1 MSHPYRLILK
11 IFVISLPSSLE
22 RRALVAQKLGER
34 KLPFAF
40 IDAVDGRVD
49 RHPYLQRYDEKSFLV
64 HRRRKAAPGE
74 LGCYV
79 SHLLAWEKCVAL
91 GEPIVVLEDDFQLT
105 PDFEAGLAYLERFAD
120 RVSFVRLEPLE
131 KHTVLTSDKGERFSL
146 VKQLDVGMCMTGYV
160 ITPRG
165 AQRLLE
171 HAATIRAPIELFM
184 KYTFDHG
191 ELIHAIVPHGVY
203 PTHEDSVIGIDVR
216 NQREKGTLLGLKRFA
231 YKTFYRFANLFTNLA
246 NGLRRF

>member
-1 MSHPYRLILK
+1 LK
-11 IFVISLPSSLE
+11 IFVISLPSSRE
-22 RRALVAQKLGER
+22 RRALVAQKLGAR
-34 KLPFAF
+34 NLPFDF

-49 RHPYLQRYDEKSFLV
+49 KHPYLDNYDEASFLV
-64 HRRRKAAPGE
+64 HRRRRAAPGE

-79 SHLLAWEKCVAL
+79 SHLLAWEKSVEL
-91 GEPIVVLEDDFQLT
+91 NEPIVVLEDDFQLT
-105 PDFEAGLAYLERFAD
+105 PDFEAGLDYVSRFAD
-120 RVSFVRLEPLE
+120 QVSFVRLEPLE
-131 KHTVLTSDKGERFSL
+131 KHTVFTSDKSAGFSL

-160 ITPRG
+160 ITPQG
-165 AQRLLE
+165 ARKLLA
-171 HAATIRAPIELFM
+171 HARTIRAPIDLFL

-191 ELIHAIVPHGVY
+191 ELIHAVVPHGVY

-216 NQREKGTLLGLKRFA
+216 NQREKGFVLGLKRFA

>member
-1 MSHPYRLILK
+1 MK
-11 IFVISLPSSLE
+11 IFVISLPSSHA
-22 RRALVAQKLGER
+22 RRELAARKLGER
-34 KLPFAF
+34 NLPFEF

-49 RHPYLQRYDEKSFLV
+49 QHPYLRRYDENSFLTN
-64 HRRRKAAPGE
+64 RRRKAAPGE

-120 RVSFVRLEPLE
+120 QVSFVRLEPLE
-131 KHTVLTSDKGERFSL
+131 KHLVLTSDKGARFRL

-165 AQRLLE
+165 AQRLLA
-171 HAATIRAPIELFM
+171 HAATIRAPIDLFL

-191 ELIHAIVPHGVY
+191 ELIHAVVPHGVY
-203 PTHEDSVIGIDVR
+203 PTHEDSVIGIEVR
-216 NQREKGTLLGLKRFA
+216 NLREKGVRLGLKRFA
-231 YKTFYRFANLFTNLA
+231 FKTFYRFANLFTNLS

>member
-1 MSHPYRLILK
+1 MKIL
-11 IFVISLPSSLE
+11 VISLPKSTE
-22 RRALVAQKLGER
+22 RRARAAQKLGER
-34 KLPFAF
+34 QLPFEF

-49 RHPYLQRYDEKSFLV
+49 KHPYLQHYDEASFLV
-64 HRRRKAAPGE
+64 HRRRRAAPGE

-79 SHLLAWEKCVAL
+79 SHLLAWERCIAL
-91 GEPIVVLEDDFQLT
+91 NEPVVVLEDDFELT
-105 PDFEAGLAYLERFAD
+105 PDFEGGVEYVGQFAD

-131 KHTVLTSDKGERFSL
+131 KHTVLTSSKGSRFSL

-160 ITPRG
+160 ITPHG
-165 AQRLLE
+165 AKRLLE
-171 HAATIRAPIELFM
+171 HARTIRAPIDLFL

-191 ELIHAIVPHGVY
+191 ELIHAVVPHGVY
-203 PTHEDSVIGIDVR
+203 PTHADSVIGIEVR
-216 NQREKGTLLGLKRFA
+216 NQREKGFVLGLKRFA